1 MIELIPLCTAQLT
14 VRPPL
19 DAGRGPSGRALI
31 GEIAS
36 ARFSGRIEGS
46 MAGTSSADWL
56 RITPDGLFLPAIH
69 LAIRTDDGALL
80 LMRYA
85 GSFRRE
91 QGQPATVLV
100 TASFETGDE
109 RYRWLTELQ
118 IVGKGQLSAQADAT
132 SYEFYQLS

>member
-14 VRPPL
+14 TRPPL
-19 DAGRGPSGRALI
+19 DAGHGPTGRALI
-31 GEIAS
+31 AEIAS
-36 ARFSGRIEGS
+36 ARFSGHIEGS
-46 MAGTSSADWL
+46 MAGNSSADWL
-56 RITPDGLFLPAIH
+56 RITPGGLFLPAIH

-80 LMRYA
+80 LMRYT

-100 TASFETGDE
+100 TATFETGDE

-118 IVGKGQLSAQADAT
+118 IIGKGQLSAQADTT
-132 SYEFYQLS
+132 SYEFYQLA